1 MEKEIKMTITFDS
14 LVKDVLECPPAVAIF
29 EDMVP
34 GISTNPILKMVSG
47 MPLSTAV
54 KLPQSGFTPEMV
66 EELKERIT
74 AMEQ

>member
-1 MEKEIKMTITFDS
+1 MAITFDS
-14 LVKDVLECPPAVAIF
+14 LVKDILDCPPAVEIF

-34 GISTNPILKMVSG
+34 GISTNPAMKMIGG
-47 MPLSTAV
+47 MPLSAAV

-66 EELKERIT
+66 EELKERLA